1 MCALGNAQASA
12 NNYLQHHGQCHYLLT
27 YLTSLSTHFPSLLHL
42 GILSYLLHTIL
53 NILNCRNPEVSQK
66 SLQTSSLNPVE
77 NLVHLGKPTC
87 RSYQPIRVG
96 PMKSELTVSSPR
108 VSYPK
113 GLMDGNRQCCR
124 TGEGRCH
131 QFSKEKPSTVVREG
145 FWLRN
150 CRPVHHIITWARNHS
165 A

>member
-1 MCALGNAQASA
+1 MPLFTN
-12 NNYLQHHGQCHYLLT
+12 L
-27 YLTSLSTHFPSLLHL
+27 LTSLSTHFPSLLHL

-66 SLQTSSLNPVE
+66 SLQTSSLKPVQ

-96 PMKSELTVSSPR
+96 PMNSELSVSSPR

-113 GLMDGNRQCCR
+113 RVKWMKTDNAAEQVRALPPVS
-124 TGEGRCH
+124 E
-131 QFSKEKPSTVVREG
+131 EKLSSVVRKG
-145 FWLRN
+145 SWLSQLLTCTPHYYLN
-150 CRPVHHIITWARNHS
+150 A
-165 A
+165 